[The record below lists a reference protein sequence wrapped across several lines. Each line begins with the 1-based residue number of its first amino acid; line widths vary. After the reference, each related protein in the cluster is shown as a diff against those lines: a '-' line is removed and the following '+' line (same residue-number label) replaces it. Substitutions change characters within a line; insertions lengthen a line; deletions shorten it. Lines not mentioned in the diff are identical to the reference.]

1 MLCEVLDFNLVEV
14 AQTTMQSDK
23 CGVDTLDFEHLH
35 HLAGE
40 VQACS
45 RCGDSTLFPCENGL
59 EIVHI
64 LLPIR
69 TVLNGDRLRG
79 VRIIGRRCRNRLL
92 MSVIYNIMWQRSLT
106 KSVELALEF
115 VVRTVVEEPQ
125 RTSAARGIVDNLGH
139 HRARIVEEE
148 LVANSNLSCRFNEN
162 VPQSHLCIELSE
174 EEDLDFGICFL
185 LCSVQTGRENLC
197 VVEDHHIAIVEVFA
211 YILEFDVIVLCRLT
225 LDFLVVEVDSLR
237 LAVND
242 HHASLI
248 APRDLERLCGPV
260 TALDSS
266 FGYVRIECNSIIR
279 QIKIEL

>member
-14 AQTTMQSDK
+14 AQTTVQGDE

-40 VQACS
+40 VQACG

-69 TVLNGDRLRG
+69 TVLNGDRLCS
-79 VRIIGRRCRNRLL
+79 VRIIRRRCRNRLL
-92 MSVIYNIMWQRSLT
+92 MSMVNNIVWQRRLT

-115 VVRTVVEEPQ
+115 VVRTIVEEPQ
-125 RTSAARGIVDNLGH
+125 RTSAARGIVDDLGH

-162 VPQSHLCIELSE
+162 VPQPHLGIKLSE
-174 EEDLDFGICFL
+174 EEDLDFSICLL

-242 HHASLI
+242 HHAGLI